1 MNNNNYINQ
10 SRPHDSAI
18 KHVSGIAEY
27 TDDIKEPPG
36 TVFGAIGWSK
46 KAKAII
52 KKINLNEVKK
62 SEGVVAVIN
71 YLDIPGRNDVG
82 PVFDGDP
89 IFPKD
94 KIEFYGQPLF
104 AVAARTTELARK
116 AVLKAKVSYKE
127 LKPTVS
133 IEQALKKNNLLFNV
147 KKIKRGNAS
156 KAISKSK
163 NLLKGD
169 FTTGSQEH
177 FYLEGQV
184 AFTIPKEGNEL
195 LVYSSTQ
202 HPSETQQII
211 SKILKQ
217 KSNSVTVLVRRIGG
231 GFGGKETNF
240 MTASICALLSHK
252 TKCPVKL
259 KLDRDDDIIITGKR
273 HEFKSYYEVGFDDN
287 GIIDGL
293 KIKLA
298 SKCGMSPD
306 LSLAINER
314 ALLHIDN
321 AYYLKNIEVEN
332 YLCKTNTSTS
342 TAFRGFGGNQ
352 GMMAIENII
361 DNISRSLNK
370 DPYEVRKLNF
380 YQKNK
385 KNITHYGMKIEDNV
399 IHEIFERLIK
409 KSNYKKRYNKIREF
423 NSKNNFKKKGL
434 AITPVKFGISFT
446 TIHLNQAGAL
456 VHIYTDGSIYL
467 NHGGIEMGQ
476 GTHTKIAQLVA
487 HSFGLPYEKIQISST
502 NTSKVPNTSASA
514 ASSTTDLNGAAAL
527 NAVSKLK
534 KNLEKFIKLKY
545 KIFGKENPIY
555 KGGYIIF
562 GNRSFK
568 FEKIVQEAYLNRVSL
583 SSSGFYSTPKIKF
596 NKKKFMGRP
605 FYYFCYGAAVSE
617 VTIDT
622 FTGENVLE
630 RVDIVHDAG
639 NTINPSLELG
649 QIEGGFV
656 QGQGWLT
663 MEEVKWKDNGEIT
676 TFSPSTYKIP
686 AASDIPKEF
695 NVEIFKDGSNKENVV
710 NKSKTTGEPPL
721 MLAMSVFFAIKDA
734 IASVTNYEKIPNLNA
749 PATPENILMSIK
761 EIKKNGS
768 YGE

>member
-1 MNNNNYINQ
+1 MSNNNNYINQ

-18 KHVSGIAEY
+18 KHVNGFAEY

-36 TVFGAIGWSK
+36 TLFGAIGWSK

-52 KKINLNEVKK
+52 KKINLDKVKK
-62 SEGVVAVIN
+62 SEGVIAVIN

-89 IFPKD
+89 IFSRREV
-94 KIEFYGQPLF
+94 EFYGQPLF

-127 LKPTVS
+127 LKPIVS
-133 IEQALKKNNLLFNV
+133 IEEALKKNNLLFDV

-163 NLLKGD
+163 NLLKGN

-184 AFTIPKEGNEL
+184 AFTIPKEDDEL

-211 SKILKQ
+211 SKMLKQ

-287 GIIDGL
+287 GVIDGV

-352 GMMAIENII
+352 GMMAMENII
-361 DNISRSLNK
+361 DNISRTLKK
-370 DPYEVRKLNF
+370 DPYDVRKLNF

-399 IHEIFERLIK
+399 INEIFNRLVK
-409 KSNYKKRYNKIREF
+409 KSNYKKRYEKIKDY
-423 NSKNNFKKKGL
+423 NSKNNFKKKGI

-487 HSFGLPYEKIQISST
+487 HSFGLPYEKVQISST

-545 KIFGKENPIY
+545 KIFDNKNPIY
-555 KGGYIIF
+555 KDGYIAF

-568 FEKIVQEAYLNRVSL
+568 FEKIVQEAYLNRISL

-596 NKKKFMGRP
+596 NKKKFTGRP

-617 VTIDT
+617 VIIDT
-622 FTGENVLE
+622 LTGENVLE

-649 QIEGGFV
+649 QIEGGFI

-663 MEEVKWKDNGEIT
+663 MEEVKWKNNGEIT

-686 AASDIPKEF
+686 AVSDIPKEF
-695 NVEIFKDGSNKENVV
+695 NVEIFKDGNNKENVV

-734 IASVTNYEKIPNLNA
+734 ISSVVNYQKIPNLNA
-749 PATPENILMSIK
+749 PATPESILMSIK
-761 EIKKNGS
+761 EIKNRKKN
-768 YGE
+768 